1 MRSWQAMLSEAL
13 KLDQEQMQCLW
24 SNRGESFSL
33 LGWQRLFP
41 SGLVRGQPEVGLAVA
56 WGLALAIRYD
66 EALERVIEVERDI
79 DAHLS

>member
-1 MRSWQAMLSEAL
+1 MPLVKQGDL
-13 KLDQEQMQCLW
+13 
-24 SNRGESFSL
+24 FTL